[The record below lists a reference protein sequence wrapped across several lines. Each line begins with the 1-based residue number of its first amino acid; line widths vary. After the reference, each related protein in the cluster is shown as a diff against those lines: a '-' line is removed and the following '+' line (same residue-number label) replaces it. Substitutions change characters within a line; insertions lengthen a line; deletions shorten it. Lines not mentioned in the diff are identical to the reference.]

1 MKRIVVWTFAIT
13 ALLVV
18 ALIASFW
25 AGDKSVAELSPRW
38 APTPSKFL
46 AVNGMQIHYRDEG
59 PRDDSVPLLLIHG
72 TSSSLHSWQG
82 WTDSLRATH
91 RIIRFDLPGF
101 GLTGPDPDSDY
112 SIANYVRVTRAVLDS
127 LHVRR
132 VIVAGNSLGG
142 AVAAALALDDTGR
155 VAKLV
160 LVDAAGYPNRSTS
173 VPIGFRIAR
182 MPILNRIVQFVLPR
196 SVVENSVRNVFGD
209 PSKVTPEL
217 VDRYYD
223 LTLRRG
229 NRAAVVERFRMQNS
243 SDSMAT
249 RFASIRVPTLIMWG
263 AKDGLISPD
272 NAGRFHQDIARSEL
286 TIFSQLGHVPHEEDP
301 AATVERL
308 RTFLVTVAP
317 GAPKP

>member
-38 APTPSKFL
+38 APAPSKFL
-46 AVNGMQIHYRDEG
+46 TVNGMQVHYRDEG
-59 PRDDSVPLLLIHG
+59 PRDDSVPLVLIHG
-72 TSSSLHSWQG
+72 TSSSLHTWQG

-91 RIIRFDLPGF
+91 RVVRFDLPGF
-101 GLTGPDPDSDY
+101 GLTGPDPNSDY

-127 LHVRR
+127 LHIQR
-132 VIVAGNSLGG
+132 VVVAGNSLGG
-142 AVAAALALDDTGR
+142 EIAAALALDDTGR

-160 LVDAAGYPNRSTS
+160 LIAAAGYPNKSTS
-173 VPIGFRIAR
+173 VPIGFRVAR
-182 MPILNRIVQFVLPR
+182 IPVLNRIMQFVLPR
-196 SVVENSVRNVFGD
+196 RIVESSVRSVFGD
-209 PSKVTPEL
+209 ASKVTPEL

-229 NRAAVVERFRMQNS
+229 NQAEIVERFRMQAS
-243 SDSMAT
+243 SDSMAA
-249 RFASIRVPTLIMWG
+249 RFVSIRVPTLIMWG

-272 NAGRFHQDIARSEL
+272 NAGRFHQDIAGSAL
-286 TIFSQLGHVPHEEDP
+286 TIFSQLGHIPHEEDP
-301 AATVERL
+301 ASTVRRL
-308 RTFLVTVAP
+308 HDFLSSP
-317 GAPKP
+317 GR

>member
-1 MKRIVVWTFAIT
+1 MKRTFLWTIG
-13 ALLVV
+13 VI
-18 ALIASFW
+18 ALILCALVAAGWAS
-25 AGDKSVAELSPRW
+25 DKSVAELSPRW
-38 APTPSKFL
+38 APAPSKFL
-46 AVNGMQIHYRDEG
+46 AVNGLQVHYRDEG

-72 TSSSLHSWQG
+72 TSSSLHTWQG
-82 WTDSLRATH
+82 WTDSLRTTH

-112 SIANYVRVTRAVLDS
+112 GIANYVRVARAVLDS

-142 AVAAALALDDTGR
+142 AVAAALALDDTAR
-155 VAKLV
+155 VATLV
-160 LVDAAGYPNRSTS
+160 LVDAAGYPNKSTS

-182 MPILNRIVQFVLPR
+182 IPVLRRIVQFVLPR
-196 SVVENSVRNVFGD
+196 RIVESSVRSVFGD
-209 PSKVTPEL
+209 PSKVTPAL

-229 NRAAVVERFRMQNS
+229 NRAAVVERFRMQS
-243 SDSMAT
+243 SQDSLGT
-249 RFASIRVPTLIMWG
+249 RFVSIRVPTLILWG

-272 NAGRFHQDIARSEL
+272 NAGRFHQDIAGSEL
-286 TIFSQLGHVPHEEDP
+286 TIFSQLGHVPNEEDP

-308 RTFLVTVAP
+308 RTFLATVAP
-317 GAPKP
+317 GAPRP

>member
-1 MKRIVVWTFAIT
+1 MRRANAWTIGLIT
-13 ALLVV
+13 LVLCALV
-18 ALIASFW
+18 AAGWAS
-25 AGDKSVAELSPRW
+25 DKSVAELAPRW
-38 APTPSKFL
+38 APAPSKFL
-46 AVNGMQIHYRDEG
+46 AVNGMQVHYRDEG
-59 PRDDSVPLLLIHG
+59 PRDDSLPLMLIHG
-72 TSSSLHSWQG
+72 TSSSLHTWQG

-101 GLTGPDPDSDY
+101 GLTGPDPNSDY

-127 LHVRR
+127 LRVRR

-142 AVAAALALDDTGR
+142 TVAAALALDDTAR
-155 VAKLV
+155 VVKLI
-160 LVDAAGYPNRSTS
+160 LVDAAGYPNNSTS
-173 VPIGFRIAR
+173 IPIGFRIAR
-182 MPILNRIVQFVLPR
+182 IPVLRRIVQFVLPR
-196 SVVENSVRNVFGD
+196 SVVEKSVRSVFGD

-229 NRAAVVERFRMQNS
+229 NRAAVVERFRMQHS

-249 RFASIRVPTLIMWG
+249 RFVAIQVPTLILWG

-272 NAGRFHQDIARSEL
+272 NAGRFHQDIAGSEL

-317 GAPKP
+317 GTPKP

>member
-1 MKRIVVWTFAIT
+1 MRRAIAWTIGII
-13 ALLVV
+13 ALVLCALV
-18 ALIASFW
+18 AAGWAS
-25 AGDKSVAELSPRW
+25 DRSVAELAPRW
-38 APTPSKFL
+38 APAPSKFL
-46 AVNGMQIHYRDEG
+46 AVNGMQVHYRDEG
-59 PRDDSVPLLLIHG
+59 PRDDSLPLMLIHG
-72 TSSSLHSWQG
+72 TSSSLHTWQG

-101 GLTGPDPDSDY
+101 GLTGPDPNSDY

-127 LHVRR
+127 LRVRR

-142 AVAAALALDDTGR
+142 TVAAALALDDTAR
-155 VAKLV
+155 VVKLI
-160 LVDAAGYPNRSTS
+160 LVDAAGYPNNSTS
-173 VPIGFRIAR
+173 IPIGFRIAR
-182 MPILNRIVQFVLPR
+182 IPVLRRIVQFVLPR
-196 SVVENSVRNVFGD
+196 SVVEKSVRSVFGD

-243 SDSMAT
+243 SDSLAA
-249 RFASIRVPTLIMWG
+249 RFVSIRVPTLILWG

-272 NAGRFHQDIARSEL
+272 NAGRFHQDIAGSEL

-308 RTFLVTVAP
+308 KTFLVTVAP
-317 GAPKP
+317 GTPKP